1 MHKRPV
7 LLVSLAALCAAG
19 TALAATL
26 DREQHKFNAADQSAA
41 RSAVLVKADL
51 GTTGWTGGA
60 TKPDLG
66 PPQTCANYD
75 PKQSDLVLTGIAE
88 THWKHPGLEVDTE
101 AQVLQTP
108 AMVKLDWQR
117 TVIDPDAGACL
128 KENIIKSLKSSR
140 TIKFVS
146 FQRVVFP
153 HVGAYSRAYVTTI
166 QVTANGSTVPLAV
179 EDVLIG
185 NKRTEFTIESTTAK
199 AEQAAVHTALARLA
213 KILVARAKA

>member
-1 MHKRPV
+1 MRKGLAFV
-7 LLVSLAALCAAG
+7 ASLAALAVAG
-19 TALAATL
+19 TALAASL
-26 DREQHKFNAADQSAA
+26 DREQHKFNASDQAA
-41 RSAVLVKADL
+41 AKSAVLVKADL
-51 GTTGWTGGA
+51 GTGWTGGA
-60 TKPDLG
+60 KKPDLG

-88 THWKHPGLEVDTE
+88 TNWKHPGLEIDTE
-101 AQVLQTP
+101 AQVLQTTG
-108 AMVKLDWQR
+108 MVKLDWQR
-117 TVIDPDAGACL
+117 TVIDPDAASCL
-128 KENIIKSLKSSR
+128 KENIIKSLKSNS
-140 TIKFVS
+140 TVKFVS

-179 EDVLIG
+179 EDVLVG

-199 AEQAAVHTALARLA
+199 QEQAAVQTALVRLA